1 MQIRIEAQFAPEPN
15 LPPALPA
22 TSAQRGA
29 GGSTRA
35 WWATAVGAYVLLC
48 LPLLLVDVPP
58 LTDYPNH
65 MARMDILAQLGR
77 EPFLTQVYQARWEVI
92 PDLAIDSFMPW
103 LVTVLP
109 VDVAGRLL
117 LAAILLLDLAGVTA
131 CAAALHGRRTWWS
144 LGAALAAYNM
154 SFLMGFLSFN
164 LTLATAMVA
173 AAAWMRL
180 RGGTSAIATATFGAG
195 AASVLFIGHLL
206 GLLFF
211 ALLIGSFEVPLA
223 RMRLRN
229 AAPDIA
235 SRARAF
241 LASWPLAVSAAPPA
255 LLYAISG
262 VSAARDRPRWPI
274 WSDLPIEAM
283 AAFLNYNWPVD
294 VVTACLVVAFLA
306 GCTMWSRLRVAPGA
320 AVAVVAVCVLI
331 PLLPHDFKG
340 GSYFAMRLGVM
351 LGFLAFLSF
360 RPALA
365 GRCARIIAAAFAL
378 LFVTRMAIVS
388 TAWWDFRTD
397 ISNTRTLL
405 RNVNRGERLAE
416 LNFEPEDVP
425 DYFSNVPTSWR
436 ISNHQRTTIHLMAMA
451 VTERRAFWPMVFANP
466 DQQPLVLDPH
476 WQSLAEPTLK
486 LPSYADLVKRRA
498 SGKASGANPFC
509 AFDWVI
515 LQNTWTEPNPETLAP
530 EWLALVASNRT
541 GALYRSRAARDCRSG
556 PEAMIVP
563 ASASTP

>member
-1 MQIRIEAQFAPEPN
+1 MRRDDRSLRVLPPILRDNHHSTPSVSTPERAPVQTPILSAMCNDIGQRIQRVTNLQIRIEAQFAPEPN

-22 TSAQRGA
+22 TSAQHGA

-35 WWATAVGAYVLLC
+35 WWATAVGAYILLC

-92 PDLAIDSFMPW
+92 PDLAIDAFMPW

-154 SFLMGFLSFN
+154 AFLMGFLSFN

-180 RGGTSAIATATFGAG
+180 RGSTSAIATPTFGAG

-211 ALLIGSFEVPLA
+211 ALLIGSFEAPLA

-229 AAPDIA
+229 AAPDLA

-262 VSAARDRPRWPI
+262 VSAARNRPRWPI

-340 GSYFAMRLGVM
+340 GSYFAMRPRCHAGISCLSVLSPCPGRALRAYYCSGVC
-351 LGFLAFLSF
+351 A
-360 RPALA
+360 ALCDA
-365 GRCARIIAAAFAL
+365 YGDSQHRVVGLPDRHLQHAHPSPECEPR
-378 LFVTRMAIVS
+378 RAIGG
-388 TAWWDFRTD
+388 TKFRTGG
-397 ISNTRTLL
+397 RA
-405 RNVNRGERLAE
+405 RL
-416 LNFEPEDVP
+416 F
-425 DYFSNVPTSWR
+425 
-436 ISNHQRTTIHLMAMA
+436 
-451 VTERRAFWPMVFANP
+451 
-466 DQQPLVLDPH
+466 
-476 WQSLAEPTLK
+476 
-486 LPSYADLVKRRA
+486 
-498 SGKASGANPFC
+498 
-509 AFDWVI
+509 
-515 LQNTWTEPNPETLAP
+515 
-530 EWLALVASNRT
+530 
-541 GALYRSRAARDCRSG
+541 
-556 PEAMIVP
+556 
-563 ASASTP
+563 